1 MGHLSEAQ
9 KTQRRL
15 CVWYRPAVDNYR
27 VRLVALFLA
36 SQLHH
41 TQNAIRLV
49 WNSVVR
55 PGSILEMRHF
65 TRFLCGK
72 MASVDLSMEY
82 GFFIKLQCL
91 KWAKLGH
98 TEIVMAVPCLEPC
111 QNKQCFTR
119 HKKVH
124 CNFVV
129 WQILLKN
136 TNRNTLKGMVHPKY
150 IKRCI
155 YIYIYIYF
163 FFFVVSKLAR
173 WRRRLLFF
181 RWMR

>member
-1 MGHLSEAQ
+1 MHGTRGTQAGPCCTLTTRTDSTWLIFMGRWVICQRHR

-27 VRLVALFLA
+27 VHLVALFLA

-91 KWAKLGH
+91 KWAKLGNVTH
-98 TEIVMAVPCLEPC
+98 WDSNGGSL
-111 QNKQCFTR
+111 FG
-119 HKKVH
+119 
-124 CNFVV
+124 
-129 WQILLKN
+129 
-136 TNRNTLKGMVHPKY
+136 TL
-150 IKRCI
+150 
-155 YIYIYIYF
+155 
-163 FFFVVSKLAR
+163 SE
-173 WRRRLLFF
+173 
-181 RWMR
+181 